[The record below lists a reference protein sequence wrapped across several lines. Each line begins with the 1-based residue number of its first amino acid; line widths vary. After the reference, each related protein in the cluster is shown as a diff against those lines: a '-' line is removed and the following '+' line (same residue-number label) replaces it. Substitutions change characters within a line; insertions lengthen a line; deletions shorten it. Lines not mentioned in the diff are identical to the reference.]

1 MWLLCGF
8 RGLCGQEA
16 DSLFRVDASHEFRFA
31 GVLVPSLMVG
41 YGTAVT
47 YFPNLH
53 MINVQSREWV
63 QSVADATTK
72 VDNWLQ
78 FAPVAS
84 VYVMRGCGA
93 KGVHHLGDLTALAA
107 CSYLLGTGINTGI
120 KYGTRVLRPDGTAHN
135 SFPSGHTMTAFVGAE
150 LFRREFGRDYP
161 WLSAAAYAVAATTGF
176 LRMYND
182 RHWQADVVAGA
193 GIGLLSTSLAY
204 WTYPY
209 LRGLWDSDGRCS
221 GYVSYA
227 QGCVMFSA
235 SLQLFKSGKDQPVAL
250 SSTPI
255 EISFPNQAGKPAV
268 TW

>member
-1 MWLLCGF
+1 MNVSKIRITIVFLCGICS
-8 RGLCGQEA
+8 LYGQQC
-16 DSLFRVDASHEFRFA
+16 DSLPRTDYTHEFRFA
-31 GVLVPSLMVG
+31 GLVLPSLMIG

-63 QSVADATTK
+63 QSVANATTK

-93 KGVHHLGDLTALAA
+93 KGVHRLGDLTALAA

-209 LRGLWDSDGRCS
+209 LRGLWDAEGRCS

-227 QGCVMFSA
+227 QGGVMFSA
-235 SLQLFKSGKDQPVAL
+235 SLQLVK
-250 SSTPI
+250 
-255 EISFPNQAGKPAV
+255 AGKNQPAALPDFAF
-268 TW
+268 